1 MSVICRKP
9 HGKKTFF
16 ERDMG
21 SQRVKILIFFIFFD
35 FKGKMGPD
43 DVIFLQKIVRTK
55 LRQINAPSF
64 VENRTEKNPFLNEIW
79 SHKEC
84 LVANETLTG

>member
-1 MSVICRKP
+1 
-9 HGKKTFF
+9 
-16 ERDMG
+16 
-21 SQRVKILIFFIFFD
+21 
-35 FKGKMGPD
+35 MGPD

-64 VENRTEKNPFLNEIW
+64 VENRTEKNLFLNEIW